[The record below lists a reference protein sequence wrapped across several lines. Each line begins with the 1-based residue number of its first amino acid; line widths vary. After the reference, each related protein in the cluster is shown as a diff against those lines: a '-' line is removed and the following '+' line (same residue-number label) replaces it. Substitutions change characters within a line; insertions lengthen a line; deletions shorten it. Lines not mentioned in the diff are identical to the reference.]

1 MQSGGMKLMISY
13 FVIYVGIVFLITC
26 AAILALQQLSEA
38 SDNTERYRLLR
49 RLGTSGRM
57 IDRALFTQILSY
69 FMLPLGLAVIH
80 SVVGISVV
88 NNAIAQFGHLNAL
101 PNILMAGA
109 AVFDHL
115 RRLLPSH
122 LPGQQENDPF
132 KRALRQGCFERSC
145 NNHALFPHSHPVVGG
160 RLLAICCILSGIP
173 ACDKD
178 TILRHYDNGAPR

>member
-1 MQSGGMKLMISY
+1 M
-13 FVIYVGIVFLITC
+13 FLITC

-101 PNILMAGA
+101 PNILMAALLFLIIYGA
-109 AVFDHL
+109 T
-115 RRLLPSH
+115 S
-122 LPGQQENDPF
+122 
-132 KRALRQGCFERSC
+132 
-145 NNHALFPHSHPVVGG
+145 
-160 RLLAICCILSGIP
+160 
-173 ACDKD
+173 
-178 TILRHYDNGAPR
+178 

>member
-13 FVIYVGIVFLITC
+13 FVIYVGIVSLITC

-101 PNILMAGA
+101 PNILMAA
-109 AVFDHL
+109 
-115 RRLLPSH
+115 LLFLIIYGGYFLATFLGSR
-122 LPGQQENDPF
+122 
-132 KRALRQGCFERSC
+132 KMIRSKE
-145 NNHALFPHSHPVVGG
+145 P
-160 RLLAICCILSGIP
+160 
-173 ACDKD
+173 
-178 TILRHYDNGAPR
+178 